1 MTAFRAFRVE
11 KTGERKFERRVV
23 DRDTADLP
31 AGDLLIDVQY
41 SSLNYKDALSAIG
54 NPGVTRQYPHTPG
67 IDAAGTV
74 VESSSNQF
82 APGDA
87 AIVIGFDLGMNTP
100 GGFGQRIRV
109 PAGWAVPMPDGLD
122 ARSAMILGTAGFT
135 AALAV
140 DRLEAAGMRPD
151 GGPVLVTG
159 ATGGVGS
166 VAVALLARL
175 GYEVHAATGKVS
187 SFQYLID
194 LGARDVIWRQELLK
208 GSSRALLKARW
219 GGVVDTVGG
228 PILFNAVKALRYG
241 ASLAAC
247 GLVASPDIPATVF
260 PFILRGVNLLGIDS
274 VELPLMRKADVWRKL
289 AGPWKLDCLETL
301 AFPLTLDNL
310 SVAID
315 RILAGEM
322 VGRGLLDLRA

>member
-11 KTGERKFERRVV
+11 KRGRKFERHVV
-23 DRDTADLP
+23 KRATAELP
-31 AGDLLIDVQY
+31 PGDVLIDVEY

-54 NPGVTRQYPHTPG
+54 NPGVTRTYPHTPG

-74 VESSSNQF
+74 VESSSNLF
-82 APGDA
+82 APGAA
-87 AIVIGFDLGMNTP
+87 AIVCGYDLGMNTP

-109 PAGWAVPMPDGLD
+109 PVGWVLPMPEGLD

-140 DRLEAAGMRPD
+140 DRLEAAGMQPD
-151 GGPVLVTG
+151 DGPVLVTG

-175 GYEVHAATGKVS
+175 GYKVHAATGKVS
-187 SFQYLID
+187 SYQFLID
-194 LGARDVIWRQELLK
+194 LGAANVIWRDELLQ
-208 GSSRALLKARW
+208 SPDRPLLKAEW
-219 GGVVDTVGG
+219 GGAIDTVGG

-247 GLVASPDIPATVF
+247 GLVASPKFSATVF

-274 VELPLMRKADVWRKL
+274 VELPLVRKADIWRKL
-289 AGPWKLDCLETL
+289 AGPWKLDGLDTL

-315 RILAGEM
+315 RILAGEV
-322 VGRGLLDLRA
+322 VGRGLVDLRA